1 MPKNTTLLSMTAAT
15 FPSLNPPAWPAR
27 LTRIG
32 IWVIAAGFIL
42 VVVSGPGHRFGVL
55 GFRPAILAA
64 LVGTL
69 LAALGALA
77 AIVGLLGGGAGRASM
92 RRGAAAI
99 GIVLALA
106 ATSYLLWWFA
116 QMRGAPM
123 IHEVSTDL
131 EDPPA
136 FVAVKALRE
145 RVAGTNPSDYVAQ
158 LQGRGTTIDV
168 PAMQR
173 THYSDIQP
181 VSLDVSPEE
190 AYARARRA
198 VRELGWEIVDESQA
212 DGRIEATD
220 TTRFFGFK
228 DDIVIRVRTVDGA
241 SRVDVR
247 SKSRVGLG
255 DAGTNAKRV
264 RRFLELME
272 TA

>member
-1 MPKNTTLLSMTAAT
+1 MNAAT

-32 IWVIAAGFIL
+32 LWVIAAGFLLI
-42 VVVSGPGHRFGVL
+42 VVSGPGHRL
-55 GFRPAILAA
+55 GMLAFRPAIIVA

-69 LAALGALA
+69 LSALGALV
-77 AIVGLLGGGAGRASM
+77 AIVGLIGGAASRAPVP
-92 RRGAAAI
+92 RTLTAV

-106 ATSYLLWWFA
+106 ATSYLLWWIA

-136 FVAVKALRE
+136 FVAVKAQRD
-145 RVAGTNPSDYVAQ
+145 RVPGTNPSEYIAQ
-158 LQGRGTTIDV
+158 LQGRGTPIDV
-168 PAMQR
+168 PAQQR
-173 THYSDIQP
+173 THYPDIQP

-198 VRELGWEIVDESQA
+198 ARELGWQIVDESQA

-220 TTRFFGFK
+220 TTLFFGFK
-228 DDIVIRVRTVDGA
+228 DDVVIRVRTVDGA

-255 DAGTNAKRV
+255 DAGTNAARV

>member
-1 MPKNTTLLSMTAAT
+1 MSAQT

-32 IWVIAAGFIL
+32 LWVIATGMAL
-42 VVVSGPGHRFGVL
+42 VVLSGPGHRYGLL
-55 GFRPAILAA
+55 GFRPALVAA
-64 LVGTL
+64 LLGTL
-69 LAALGALA
+69 LAAVGALL
-77 AIVGLLGGGAGRASM
+77 AIVGLIGGAGGRAPVP
-92 RRGAAAI
+92 RGAAAL
-99 GIVLALA
+99 GIVAALA
-106 ATSYLLWWFA
+106 ASSYLLWWIA

-136 FVAVKALRE
+136 FVAVKALRDGE
-145 RVAGTNPSDYVAQ
+145 PGTNASEYVPQ
-158 LQGRGTTIDV
+158 LAGRSGPIDV
-168 PAMQR
+168 PAQQR
-173 THYSDIQP
+173 LHYPDIQP
-181 VSLDVSPEE
+181 VSLDVSLEE

-198 VRELGWEIVDESQA
+198 AGDLGWEIVAESQP

-228 DDIVIRVRTVDGA
+228 DDIVIRVRTVEGA

-247 SKSRVGLG
+247 SKSRVGMG
-255 DAGTNAKRV
+255 DAGTNAARV

-272 TA
+272 SA

>member
-1 MPKNTTLLSMTAAT
+1 MTTAT

-27 LTRIG
+27 LARVG
-32 IWVIAAGFIL
+32 LWVIGAGLLLIL
-42 VVVSGPGHRFGVL
+42 ISGPGHRFGL
-55 GFRPAILAA
+55 LPFRPAIMVA

-69 LAALGALA
+69 LAALGAVV
-77 AIVGLLGGGAGRASM
+77 AIVGLIGGAGSRAAVP
-92 RRGAAAI
+92 RAVTAV
-99 GIVLALA
+99 GIVLAIA
-106 ATSYLLWWFA
+106 ATSYLLWWIA

-136 FVAVKALRE
+136 FVTLKAQRDS
-145 RVAGTNPSDYVAQ
+145 VPGTNPSDYVAQ
-158 LQGRGTTIDV
+158 VQGRGASIDV
-168 PAMQR
+168 PAQQR
-173 THYSDIQP
+173 MHYPDIQP

-198 VRELGWEIVDESQA
+198 VSELGWRLVDESQA

-220 TTRFFGFK
+220 TTLFFGFK
-228 DDIVIRVRTVDGA
+228 DDVVIRVRTVDGA

-255 DAGTNAKRV
+255 DAGTNAARV
-264 RRFLELME
+264 RRFLQLME